1 MPLPLIT
8 PADARRLIENGAV
21 LVDVRE
27 PAEYAREHIPGAV
40 NRALG
45 TLDGGPVAP
54 GAPAVVFHCKS
65 DGRTRANADRL
76 AAAAGA
82 DAYILGGGIDAWRA
96 AGLPTKVDRRQ
107 PIDIM
112 RQVQIAAG
120 SLIVAGGALGF
131 LVDPAWFWLPVA
143 VGAGLVFAGV
153 SGTCGMAS
161 LLRRM
166 PWNRVAAQ

>member
-8 PADARRLIENGAV
+8 PAEAKRLIDQGAA

-27 PAEYAREHIPGAV
+27 PGEFARERIPGAV
-40 NRALG
+40 NRALS

-76 AAAAGA
+76 AAAAGV

-96 AGLPTKVDRRQ
+96 AGLPTAVDRRQ

-120 SLIVAGGALGF
+120 GLIVAGGALGF
-131 LVDPAWFWLPVA
+131 LVDPAWFWLSTA
-143 VGAGLVFAGV
+143 VGAGLMFAGL
-153 SGTCGMAS
+153 SGTCAMAS

-166 PWNRVAAQ
+166 PWNRAAAH